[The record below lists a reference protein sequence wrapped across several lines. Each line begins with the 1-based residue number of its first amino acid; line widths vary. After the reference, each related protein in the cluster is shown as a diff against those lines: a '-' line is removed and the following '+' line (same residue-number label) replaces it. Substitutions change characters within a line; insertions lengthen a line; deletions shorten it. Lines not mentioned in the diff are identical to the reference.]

1 MTPSDFKDVNKKQLM
16 QTSLEVLVNVVK
28 FGQSTDSNLD
38 VVRSSSLPTL
48 LISIVRN
55 VVKGNEVKVPDLLAD
70 MVQNICLL
78 CKTSFNK

>member
-1 MTPSDFKDVNKKQLM
+1 MTPSDFKDINKKQLM

-28 FGQSTDSNLD
+28 IGQSTDSNLD

-55 VVKGNEVKVPDLLAD
+55 VVKGNEVKVPDLLGD
-70 MVQNICLL
+70 MV
-78 CKTSFNK
+78 

>member
-1 MTPSDFKDVNKKQLM
+1 
-16 QTSLEVLVNVVK
+16 
-28 FGQSTDSNLD
+28 LD

-70 MVQNICLL
+70 MIQNISLL
-78 CKTSFNK
+78 CKTSFNKQLGIESIYMKGFIPLLPNLLSDPDQSL

>member
-70 MVQNICLL
+70 MVQNISLL

>member
-1 MTPSDFKDVNKKQLM
+1 
-16 QTSLEVLVNVVK
+16 VLVNVVK

-70 MVQNICLL
+70 MVQNISLL